1 MAYAVMI
8 KFALKFEE
16 QKAMLVWANLNLF
29 VRGLEI
35 EAGADEGAVCV
46 LAVRG
51 KAQIRGH
58 READLFWQVA
68 PRVHVAHSA
77 VQNKAWL
84 LIVRKDYVKFSHGH
98 SLWPACPSFGFG
110 AVRAGYPSAGDL
122 FFQESF
128 SNFGRISKGSAV
140 LSGFTLRGH

>member
-29 VRGLEI
+29 VCGLEI
-35 EAGADEGAVCV
+35 ETGADEGAACV

-68 PRVHVAHSA
+68 PRVRGSLLSA
-77 VQNKAWL
+77 KTTLSFPTATP
-84 LIVRKDYVKFSHGH
+84 FGH
-98 SLWPACPSFGFG
+98 
-110 AVRAGYPSAGDL
+110 RA
-122 FFQESF
+122 
-128 SNFGRISKGSAV
+128 
-140 LSGFTLRGH
+140 